1 MKTLE
6 GLVTRIP
13 FIILQTLEVVGL
25 LFLLS
30 LFFIQYN
37 PASFAFFA
45 TPVTVLILMFFYGTK
60 NRSNIWF
67 LFYYEE
73 MKYTFSVRTRIGM
86 TLGSLTGYLIGE
98 FFAWQIE
105 RIARNYV
112 IRKLET
118 DQHIHYRTKAYL
130 FLRAG
135 DFLRAQ
141 MREREYRGQVVR
153 ARMMLR
159 HGINFLK
166 KIDDELNS

>member
-6 GLVTRIP
+6 GLVGRIP

-25 LFLLS
+25 FFLLS
-30 LFFIQYN
+30 LFFIEYKV
-37 PASFAFFA
+37 ASFAFFA

-67 LFYYEE
+67 LLYYEE
-73 MKYTFSVRTRIGM
+73 MKYTFGVRTRNGM
-86 TLGSLTGYLIGE
+86 TLGGLAGYFIGE
-98 FFAWQIE
+98 FFAWQLE
-105 RIARNYV
+105 NLARNYV

-153 ARMMLR
+153 ARMMLLHR
-159 HGINFLK
+159 VNFLK

>member
-6 GLVTRIP
+6 GLVARMP
-13 FIILQTLEVVGL
+13 FILLQTLEIVGL

-37 PASFAFFA
+37 PAAISFFA
-45 TPVTVLILMFFYGTK
+45 SPVTVLMLMFFYGTK

-67 LFYYEE
+67 LIYYEE
-73 MKYTFSVRTRIGM
+73 MKYTLSVRTRNGM
-86 TLGSLTGYLIGE
+86 TLAGLAGYFIGE
-98 FFAWQIE
+98 FFAWQLE
-105 RIARNYV
+105 RLARNYV

-118 DQHIHYRTKAYL
+118 DQHTHCRKEAYL
-130 FLRAG
+130 FRRAA

-141 MREREYRGQVVR
+141 MREREYRGQVIR
-153 ARMMLR
+153 ARMTLLHR
-159 HGINFLK
+159 VNFLK